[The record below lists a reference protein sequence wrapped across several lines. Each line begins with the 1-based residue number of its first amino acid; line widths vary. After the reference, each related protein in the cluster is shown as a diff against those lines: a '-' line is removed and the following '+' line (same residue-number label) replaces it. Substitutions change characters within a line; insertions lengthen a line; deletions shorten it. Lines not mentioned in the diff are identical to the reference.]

1 MKAYEQTVTVSD
13 KVAVRLKKGHPLFH
27 KDDFHLP
34 ADVRE
39 GTILRVTDSGG
50 RFLVRGYYGKQ
61 NVGQGWVLSTNKDE
75 SIDVRFF
82 KGKIETAL
90 NKRAG
95 LFVNEETTAF
105 RVLNGEGDGVGGLTI
120 DYYEGFFLV
129 TWYSKGMY
137 SFRSQVL
144 EALTACTA
152 YKGIYEKKRFAS
164 EGQYVEDDDFVCGE
178 RGQFPLLVKEN
189 GMYFAV
195 YLNDG
200 PMTGIFLD
208 QRHVRKQ
215 IRDQYAPGAR
225 MLNLFSYTGA
235 FSVAAALGGAA
246 NTTSVDLANRSRSK
260 TEEQFLINGIAVED
274 QHIVVMDAFR
284 YLSYAEKNRLEFDL
298 VVLDPPSF
306 ARSKKRTFSAAK
318 DYTLLLEKAL
328 SVTAPNGI
336 IVASTNAAN
345 VERRRFKQ
353 FVDQACTAKNCSYE
367 LLEEHRLPEDFA
379 TSPAY
384 PQGQYLK
391 VLIIRITGKE

>member
-1 MKAYEQTVTVSD
+1 
-13 KVAVRLKKGHPLFH
+13 
-27 KDDFHLP
+27 
-34 ADVRE
+34 
-39 GTILRVTDSGG
+39 
-50 RFLVRGYYGKQ
+50 
-61 NVGQGWVLSTNKDE
+61 
-75 SIDVRFF
+75 
-82 KGKIETAL
+82 
-90 NKRAG
+90 
-95 LFVNEETTAF
+95 
-105 RVLNGEGDGVGGLTI
+105 
-120 DYYEGFFLV
+120 
-129 TWYSKGMY
+129 
-137 SFRSQVL
+137 
-144 EALTACTA
+144 
-152 YKGIYEKKRFAS
+152 
-164 EGQYVEDDDFVCGE
+164 
-178 RGQFPLLVKEN
+178 
-189 GMYFAV
+189 
-195 YLNDG
+195 
-200 PMTGIFLD
+200 
-208 QRHVRKQ
+208 
-215 IRDQYAPGAR
+215 